1 MKVSLCRFHWQD
13 FRRGQERCFL
23 LTNGLGGYS
32 SLTVIG
38 DTARNDHALFMA
50 AEKAPN
56 KRARLI
62 SNVEEYLEI
71 QGKNTGLFSQE
82 YVNRTKNQ
90 EGFRYLEAFEMEML
104 PTWYYQVGDVSVKKE
119 LFMLQGENTIALRY
133 QLSQKIAKE
142 VILHVSPLLAFVPK
156 GKNPAKDQIF
166 TVEENY
172 IAGNGLVLHQK
183 HNGTLVKKEIAFS
196 QDLYYDQDARDGRDS
211 VGTALQNHE
220 ICFKMDDYS
229 REFYLIYSLDR
240 RVDECDANTIS
251 GWIRHAKED
260 RQALIRHSGLKSTAG
275 QTLAASAFQYLAH
288 RESTGGKTILA
299 GFPYFEDWGRDTMI
313 ALPGCTLAL
322 GLYEECKSI
331 LKTFMMYCR
340 KGLMPN
346 LFPEGDKDPFYN
358 TVDAPL
364 LFINGVYEY
373 YKATDDEEFLKEA
386 YPVMADI
393 VYWYCRGTD
402 YHIHMDWDC
411 LVMAGEGKEQL
422 TWMDV
427 RINDELPTPRH
438 GKAVEINAYW
448 YNALKILEELSP
460 LVGQEARDYQKLAST
475 VKKSFLENFWMED
488 KGWLK
493 DVVNGTAEEEQFRC
507 NQVFALS
514 MPYTMLSKEQGRR
527 LLAAVR
533 ERLYTPVGLRTLDPA
548 DPAFHPVYGGSQPE
562 RDRAYHQ
569 GTVWTFPLGAY
580 YRAVLACAEDQE
592 TAKEEIRQD
601 LTLLE
606 GWLTEG
612 CLFHLAEIYDGE
624 KPVASRGCY
633 AQAWSVGEIV
643 RVYKLIEE

>member
-104 PTWYYQVGDVSVKKE
+104 PTWHYQVGDVSVKKE

-156 GKNPAKDQIF
+156 GKNPAKDQVF

-229 REFYLIYSLDR
+229 S
-240 RVDECDANTIS
+240 
-251 GWIRHAKED
+251 
-260 RQALIRHSGLKSTAG
+260 KS
-275 QTLAASAFQYLAH
+275 
-288 RESTGGKTILA
+288 
-299 GFPYFEDWGRDTMI
+299 
-313 ALPGCTLAL
+313 
-322 GLYEECKSI
+322 
-331 LKTFMMYCR
+331 
-340 KGLMPN
+340 
-346 LFPEGDKDPFYN
+346 
-358 TVDAPL
+358 
-364 LFINGVYEY
+364 
-373 YKATDDEEFLKEA
+373 
-386 YPVMADI
+386 
-393 VYWYCRGTD
+393 
-402 YHIHMDWDC
+402 
-411 LVMAGEGKEQL
+411 
-422 TWMDV
+422 
-427 RINDELPTPRH
+427 
-438 GKAVEINAYW
+438 
-448 YNALKILEELSP
+448 
-460 LVGQEARDYQKLAST
+460 
-475 VKKSFLENFWMED
+475 
-488 KGWLK
+488 
-493 DVVNGTAEEEQFRC
+493 
-507 NQVFALS
+507 
-514 MPYTMLSKEQGRR
+514 
-527 LLAAVR
+527 
-533 ERLYTPVGLRTLDPA
+533 
-548 DPAFHPVYGGSQPE
+548 
-562 RDRAYHQ
+562 
-569 GTVWTFPLGAY
+569 
-580 YRAVLACAEDQE
+580 
-592 TAKEEIRQD
+592 
-601 LTLLE
+601 
-606 GWLTEG
+606 
-612 CLFHLAEIYDGE
+612 
-624 KPVASRGCY
+624 
-633 AQAWSVGEIV
+633 
-643 RVYKLIEE
+643 